1 VVTEVDLAKGRIKV
15 AEQNLLNRPWPGNF
29 ARQLDLVSKA
39 GSYWV
44 LDPYLLGWKRVTA
57 AQ

>member
-1 VVTEVDLAKGRIKV
+1 
-15 AEQNLLNRPWPGNF
+15 LLNRPWPGNF